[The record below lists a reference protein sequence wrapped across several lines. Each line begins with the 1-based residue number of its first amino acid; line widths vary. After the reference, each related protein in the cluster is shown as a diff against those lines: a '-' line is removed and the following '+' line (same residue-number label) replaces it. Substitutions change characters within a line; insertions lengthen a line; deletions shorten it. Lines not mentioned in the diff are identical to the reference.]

1 MIDAL
6 LSSDLMADA
15 TKAALIGLGVGI
27 LFGAAAERSGFCLR
41 AATEEFWTARIG
53 LRFAIWLAVF
63 GAALAGTQALM
74 AGALL
79 DPDSVRQL
87 TNPGSLSGA
96 IIGGLL
102 FGSGMVLARGCASRL
117 LVLSATGNMRAL
129 VTGLV
134 LTVVAQAS
142 LTGALSPLRD
152 VLAGLWVVAPE
163 VRDLSARLFPHAGI
177 LAGLAFLAAAVFLFR
192 RCNAQM
198 VTGLAA
204 LLVGAAIVLGWAA
217 TARLAESAFDPVPVE
232 SITFTG
238 PSADTLMALI
248 GRPDLP
254 LNFGIG
260 LVPGV
265 VIGSGLSALTGRR
278 FRLQAFSAET
288 GMARY
293 LLGAAFMGFGGMLAG
308 GCAVGAGI
316 TGGSVLS
323 FTAWMALAAMW
334 GAAGITHALL
344 RPTGPADMAGPA
356 PETPLEQRT
365 R

>member
-6 LSSDLMADA
+6 MSSDLIADA
-15 TKAALIGLGVGI
+15 AKAALIGLAVGM

-41 AATEEFWTARIG
+41 AATEEFWTAHVG
-53 LRFAIWLAVF
+53 LRFATWLAVF
-63 GAALAGTQALM
+63 GAALAGTQALL

-79 DPDSVRQL
+79 DPDNVRQL

-96 IIGGLL
+96 VIGGLL

-129 VTGLV
+129 VAGLV

-152 VLAGLWVVAPE
+152 TLAGLWIVQPE
-163 VRDLSARLFPHAGI
+163 TRDLSARLFPHAGL

-192 RCNAQM
+192 RCKADAG
-198 VTGLAA
+198 TGVAA
-204 LLVGAAIVLGWAA
+204 LLVGAAVVLGWAA
-217 TARLAESAFDPVPVE
+217 TARLADIAFDPVPVE

-265 VIGSGLSALTGRR
+265 FAGSGLSALAGGR
-278 FRLQAFSAET
+278 FRLRAFSAET
-288 GMARY
+288 GTARY
-293 LLGAAFMGFGGMLAG
+293 LMGAALMGFGGMLAG

-323 FTAWMALAAMW
+323 LTAWIALAAMW
-334 GAAGITHALL
+334 GAAGATHWLL
-344 RPTGPADMAGPA
+344 RAGQTDGARTSEPK
-356 PETPLEQRT
+356 TPLAGKT